1 MELDDNEIV
10 KLDNE
15 NYQMD
20 DDGVLEE
27 EEEGKDIKTITI
39 TKNKNLFKNIKDN
52 KNSKKFLFFED
63 ALDNYY

>member
-10 KLDNE
+10 KFDNE

-27 EEEGKDIKTITI
+27 EEEDIKTIAI